1 MAVTL
6 RDVANRCGLSPS
18 TVSDVLNNRSRTW
31 ASEETRRRVFE
42 AASVLGYR
50 PHSAARAL
58 RTGKTYVVAFLYH
71 RDWNAAPP
79 TFDGAAEIMASRLGE
94 QGYELRLHV
103 YPNQA
108 QLMEGLDDMVRRQSC
123 DAIVLFGRE
132 PDVAEQARFMEKHS
146 SIPFV
151 VKGRHE
157 IDAPHWFQ
165 VDYDHEGMMRS
176 VVDYFAER
184 GHRRIAYMGYPIGE
198 VYHERLYN
206 GFREAI
212 RGRFGAY
219 PPEEWLIAMAPHA
232 EVIIPATLERWFS
245 LPEEQRPTAI
255 AIGAGDWE
263 WYVIERTLATRGYSI
278 GDGPE
283 QIAVAGQATY
293 RIHLAFGDGVYFGDI
308 SHNSIAVTLVQ
319 ELLIPLLGG
328 NQPENPVQRI
338 LPPLI
343 PIHSQGLEL
352 PHPLKQRTDR

>member
-1 MAVTL
+1 MAITL

-42 AASVLGYR
+42 AASTLGYR

-79 TFDGAAEIMASRLGE
+79 TFDGAAEIMAAQLGE

-103 YPNQA
+103 YPNQT

-132 PDVAEQARFMEKHS
+132 ADVVEQGRFLEQHN
-146 SIPFV
+146 IPFV

-157 IDAPHWFQ
+157 QATPHWFQ
-165 VDYDHEGMMRS
+165 ADYDHEGMMRS
-176 VVDYFAER
+176 VVDHFAAH
-184 GHRRIAYMGYPIGE
+184 GHSRIAYMGYPISE
-198 VYHERLYN
+198 VYQERLRN
-206 GFREAI
+206 GFCEAI
-212 RGRFGAY
+212 RERFGDY
-219 PPEEWLIAMAPHA
+219 PPQDWLITVMPQA
-232 EVIIPATLERWFS
+232 EVVVPATLEHWLS
-245 LPEEQRPTAI
+245 QPATERPTAI

-263 WYVIERTLATRGYSI
+263 WTFIERTLAQHGYSI
-278 GDGPE
+278 GHGPR

-293 RIHLAFGDGVYFGDI
+293 RIHLAFGEGLYFGDI
-308 SHNSIAVTLVQ
+308 SHNSIALVLVQ
-319 ELLIPLLGG
+319 ELLLPMLNGK
-328 NQPENPVQRI
+328 QPENPIQRI
-338 LPPLI
+338 LPPLL
-343 PIHSQGLEL
+343 PIHSQRLEL
-352 PHPLKQRTDR
+352 PHSLHLRPTA